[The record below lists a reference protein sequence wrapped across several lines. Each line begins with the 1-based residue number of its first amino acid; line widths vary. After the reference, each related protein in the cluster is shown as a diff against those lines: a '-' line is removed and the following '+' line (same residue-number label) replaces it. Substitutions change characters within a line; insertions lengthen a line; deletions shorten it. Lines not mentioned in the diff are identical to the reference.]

1 MMAMIHN
8 PKNLQAEIAI
18 DKVHFTIDMLDCC
31 SKKYKKL
38 IKKDKVLK
46 KWTENYLEE
55 LQTNPYIGEKL
66 EVNFPGLRSIHF
78 LGNKYR
84 IIYKIIYEPI
94 PTIKICEINHRKASY
109 SDLAKTLGR
118 GK

>member
-1 MMAMIHN
+1 MMVDNI
-8 PKNLQAEIAI
+8 KNQVQTGIEAKHPQFEVNLTEY
-18 DKVHFTIDMLDCC
+18 CE
-31 SKKYKKL
+31 KKYLKL
-38 IKKDKVLK
+38 IKKDKILE

-66 EVNFPGLRSIHF
+66 EANFPGFRSIHY

-84 IIYKIIYEPI
+84 IVYKIIYEPI
-94 PTIKICEINHRKASY
+94 EKIVVFEIDHRKSSY
-109 SDLAKTLGR
+109 SELAKAIGQ

>member
-1 MMAMIHN
+1 MMVNSRQTQN
-8 PKNLQAEIAI
+8 PQFSVELVEY
-18 DKVHFTIDMLDCC
+18 CE
-31 SKKYKKL
+31 KKYHKL
-38 IKKDKVLK
+38 IKKDKILE

-66 EVNFPGLRSIHF
+66 EVNFPGFRSIHY

-84 IIYKIIYEPI
+84 IIYKIIYEPV
-94 PTIKICEINHRKASY
+94 PKILVFEIDHRKNSY
-109 SDLAKTLGR
+109 TDLAKAIGQ